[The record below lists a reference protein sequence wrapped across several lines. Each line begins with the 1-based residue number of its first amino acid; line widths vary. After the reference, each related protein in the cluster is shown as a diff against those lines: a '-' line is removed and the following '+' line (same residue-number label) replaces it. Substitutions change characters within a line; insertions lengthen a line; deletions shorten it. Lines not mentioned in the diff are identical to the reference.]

1 MSALRDAM
9 SHAAL
14 GWVKPE
20 LDETLRQVRG
30 EIEAFV
36 EEPADTGRMRF
47 CAGYLHQVQGT
58 LRMVELYAPAMV
70 AEELELL
77 ATAVQNGQA
86 VDRDEACAT
95 LMRGTVLL
103 PDYLERLQD
112 GHRDIPIVL
121 LPLLNE
127 IRAARGEA
135 GLSEGA
141 LFALAPDAAA
151 ATEAELDHA
160 RGSLAGRNR
169 ELLDTVGTAIKEEL
183 LRVKD
188 ALDLH
193 LRTGGDVAALQTQ
206 VDELGSVADTLGVM
220 GLGVARSVVVQQRD
234 ALRSIVDGA
243 RAADEGLLLDI
254 AGALL
259 YVDASLD
266 DQVAYL
272 GAGGDVHDDASAAEA
287 RRTVEVLAHEAIANF
302 GSAREHFV
310 AFIETNWDHARLD
323 EVPRLLAEVAG
334 ALRMLELPQPADYLE
349 GVRRY
354 VGTELIGK
362 RRVPSGRQL
371 DTLADAMASLEYYL
385 EALRERR
392 PGREEILDI
401 TRSSLEALR
410 YWPLPDTA
418 PAAPGVLPAGNE
430 AAAPIDPMPS
440 VAADRSVESTPP
452 PSFAVPAV
460 PAWDLAPTEDALGT
474 ATHTPDAT
482 PSAPQAPQWTL
493 ATDEPGAAAEHA
505 SAPAEDGAARD
516 ERAHV
521 PATPSQAPGFDPVA
535 AEQDSWTG
543 SAEPLHISLDSLVLE
558 QDALRPETPAFA
570 QEGDAAPAPAVSAPD
585 VAGFDPVAAE
595 YSDAQAETPAAFAGL
610 GEHDDP
616 NLIIVDAPAAA
627 EDNDAAAPP
636 LVIELEGAPAFA
648 DAPSMAADEVHALD
662 WHAIPVSQD
671 EAAASALPSEAAALA
686 DVGAEIAHDE
696 RLDGAGAAEPFDTG
710 VDGEDPA
717 HASPEETPEVAVTD
731 VARENDPYTPVD
743 VAKQAG
749 AGLGAGIEQT
759 PSVPAHAEPEAEQPA
774 TLELASEHAATA
786 DSAMSDAEAAFLAD
800 LEAAAAQFDVTSAA
814 TGGEHAGV
822 APATAEASAVSSP
835 APAAATPA
843 ADTGF
848 IDGDGEIDD
857 EIRAVFLEEFDEELV
872 NLGALLPAW
881 RAAPGHMESLRPIRR
896 VFHTLKGSGRLV
908 GARVLGEFSWKIES
922 MLNRVL
928 DGSRPASPAV
938 VAMVEQAY
946 AVLPQ
951 LNAALRGDGAVLAD
965 LDAIQAVAERIA
977 AGEDAFYFA
986 TPQAAA
992 APRAGT
998 PASVDSVLREIL
1010 EAEVATHLETVHA
1023 WLRQAPQPATEALLR
1038 AMHTMS
1044 GAFAMTDV
1052 PEITAVTGP
1061 AESYVKR
1068 TLAAGN
1074 VPSAEGVRALED
1086 AARAIADTIAELQAP
1101 SPVIPSFGDLAQRLR
1116 ALVETLPEVQWPP
1129 MAYDEDE
1136 DDVAAPTADAAGLD
1150 PQAVQAVELTAA
1162 DDLSAFV
1169 GDAAHLQQVPPTGEA
1184 ARHADEHADPR
1195 AATVRADAS
1204 SALSSDAAPETP
1216 EAETEAAIDADA
1228 AVPASAGEDTSP
1240 AAETSTQDHT
1250 PTEHAT
1256 PVEAEAAHEAREA
1269 DDQAALAQ
1277 DGQLDELTV
1286 EAPLSAEQV
1295 PAEPAPEALDPGAA
1309 QDAAVDAVGADAATG
1324 TPLDAQELHA
1334 PEHRGDAQGSED
1346 READAQAEQAQDV
1359 SVHAEEAQAPDHP
1372 EADRDAGAQAT
1383 DAQAEEAQ
1391 EVFAHGQDAQAS
1403 DQSAVGRDAEA
1414 HATET
1419 QDEAAQET
1427 SVHAQDAQASDHAAA
1442 DHDAEDHATDA
1453 QANHTEDASAH
1464 GEEAQASDHD
1474 AVHRD
1479 ADVPADAADQA
1490 HEQQLNEDA
1499 PAIGL
1504 HQQPLA
1510 PSSGWRHDGA
1520 ASANDDTDAAAE
1532 HGDATPD
1539 AASHLDPVTGEGGA
1553 ASGTTDA
1560 SGEHSSID
1568 EDAAHVAPRDVATES
1583 APHDGGAE
1591 ADDAA
1596 HAHLSED
1603 AAASDPHHAT
1613 DDAAPDATEGD
1624 TAQDGTTATADAD
1637 ALASADSTQH
1647 ATRADPTETADAA
1660 QAPVDS
1666 ASADLPDADLGP
1678 LDFADLDRELVDIFV
1693 DEGKDLLDHC
1703 DRLIAELRAAP
1714 QDREVLGGLQ
1724 RDLHTLKGGAR
1735 MAGINAIGDLGH
1747 GIESLLEVVAA
1758 HRTELDRQDV
1768 QLLERGFDRLHQ
1780 LLTLTGNHR
1789 AVAMPQDLIGAF
1801 DARAHGQAPAAI
1813 GDADTAVVAP
1823 VAATEDT
1830 PAAAA
1835 LAAVAAV
1842 AAPLSAPLPVEGT
1855 LDEES
1860 TIARP
1865 MQEQVRV
1872 RADLLDRLVNHAGE
1886 VAIYRSRL
1894 EQQLGAFRG
1903 AMAEL
1908 DRTNARLRDQLRRL
1922 DLETEAQIVARY
1934 QREQDQAE
1942 QSFDPLELDRFS
1954 TLQQLSRALNESAA
1968 DLGGLQG
1975 VLDDLA
1981 RQYDGLLQQQ
1991 SRVSSELQD
2000 GLMRARM
2007 VPFDG
2012 LVPRLRRV
2020 VRQAAS
2026 ETGKQVHLSLE
2037 GTHGEL
2043 DRNVLDRMVAPLE
2056 HMLRNSVAHG
2066 LETPEQRRA
2075 AGKAEEGNIAIR
2087 LRREGSEIVLEV
2099 ADDGAGLDRE
2109 AIRRRAEQRGLVAA
2123 DAVLSDDELDAL
2135 IFAPGFSTYDQV
2147 SQLAGRGVG
2156 MDVVRNEVRQLGGS
2170 VDIHSVRG
2178 QGVTFTLRL
2187 PQTLAVT
2194 QAVFVQIGDTTFA
2207 VPVASVSGIGRIGRE
2222 RFEAGT
2228 GGYRYSGEEYALHD
2242 LGSLVG
2248 QAPARAEGQAQ
2259 VPLLLVRAGDLRAA
2273 VAIDQVLGNREIVVK
2288 PVGLQIASVPG
2299 IYGATIT
2306 GDGRVV
2312 VILDIAPLVRRFLA
2326 QPQRPV
2332 VEAAPT
2338 EQRRVP
2344 LVMVVDDSLTMRKV
2358 TGRVLERHNFDVVSA
2373 RDGVEALERLEERVP
2388 DLMLLD
2394 IEMPRMDGYELA
2406 TAMRADPRY
2415 AAVPIVMITSRSGE
2429 KHRQRAFELGVQR
2442 YLGKPY
2448 QELDL
2453 MRNVYDLLGIARVR
2467 E

>member
-86 VDRDEACAT
+86 ADRDEACAT

-418 PAAPGVLPAGNE
+418 PAAPGVLPSASE
-430 AAAPIDPMPS
+430 AAESVAPLPP
-440 VAADRSVESTPP
+440 VAADRIDASAP
-452 PSFAVPAV
+452 PSIAAPAV
-460 PAWDLAPTEDALGT
+460 PAWDLAPAEDTLET
-474 ATHTPDAT
+474 TPRTQDAA
-482 PSAPQAPQWTL
+482 PSAPQAPQWSL
-493 ATDEPGAAAEHA
+493 ATDDADTAAEHA
-505 SAPAEDGAARD
+505 SAPADDGAARD
-516 ERAHV
+516 EHE
-521 PATPSQAPGFDPVA
+521 PTATSQALSFDPVA

-543 SAEPLHISLDSLVLE
+543 TAEPLHISLDSLVLE
-558 QDALRPETPAFA
+558 QDALRPETPSAFTR
-570 QEGDAAPAPAVSAPD
+570 ENDAAVASAPSVSD

-595 YSDAQAETPAAFAGL
+595 YNDEAQADGPAAFAEL
-610 GEHDDP
+610 GQHDDP
-616 NLIIVDAPAAA
+616 NLIIVDTPAAA
-627 EDNDAAAPP
+627 EHTDTATPP
-636 LVIELEGAPAFA
+636 LVIELEDAPAFA
-648 DAPSMAADEVHALD
+648 DAPGGSADEVHTLD
-662 WHAIPVSQD
+662 WHAVPAAQD
-671 EAAASALPSEAAALA
+671 EEAASALPSDAAALA
-686 DVGAEIAHDE
+686 DAGAHIAHGE
-696 RLDGAGAAEPFDTG
+696 RLDAAGEGEPADAGADAEDA
-710 VDGEDPA
+710 A
-717 HASPEETPEVAVTD
+717 HAIPTEAVEATDATRETESHAPMDGPAQTD
-731 VARENDPYTPVD
+731 
-743 VAKQAG
+743 
-749 AGLGAGIEQT
+749 AGLAAIDEAAHT
-759 PSVPAHAEPEAEQPA
+759 DAVADAPSAP
-774 TLELASEHAATA
+774 EHAALESEEHATSEPVQA
-786 DSAMSDAEAAFLAD
+786 HAAAVSDAEAAFLAD

-814 TGGEHAGV
+814 RSGE
-822 APATAEASAVSSP
+822 
-835 APAAATPA
+835 PAAATPA
-843 ADTGF
+843 STEASAAPGAAPPAAETGF
-848 IDGDGEIDD
+848 IDGDGEIDE

-881 RAAPGHMESLRPIRR
+881 RAAPAHTESLRPIRR

-951 LNAALRGDGAVLAD
+951 LNAALRGNGTVQAD
-965 LDAIQAVAERIA
+965 LDAIQTVAERIA
-977 AGEDAFYFA
+977 AGEEAFYFA
-986 TPQAAA
+986 TPQAAV

-1023 WLRQAPQPATEALLR
+1023 WLQDAPQPATEALLR
-1038 AMHTMS
+1038 AVHTMS

-1068 TLAAGN
+1068 ALASGS

-1086 AARAIADTIAELQAP
+1086 AARAIAATIAELQAP
-1101 SPVIPSFGDLAQRLR
+1101 SPVIPPFTELSQRLR
-1116 ALVETLPEVQWPP
+1116 VLVETLPEVQWPP
-1129 MAYDEDE
+1129 IAHDE
-1136 DDVAAPTADAAGLD
+1136 DDEDLSASAPAEAGLD
-1150 PQAVQAVELTAA
+1150 EQAVQAVELTAA
-1162 DDLSAFV
+1162 DDLSAFL
-1169 GDAAHLQQVPPTGEA
+1169 GDAAHLHEA
-1184 ARHADEHADPR
+1184 LPVDDVAGQSDAVDADQHRIDVHADVASAQSSDGAAASTPADSDATTDTDVGTLASASEDEPLAVEPAAAQDHAQ
-1195 AATVRADAS
+1195 S
-1204 SALSSDAAPETP
+1204 HDAAPGD
-1216 EAETEAAIDADA
+1216 EAAAPHDERDAD
-1228 AVPASAGEDTSP
+1228 E
-1240 AAETSTQDHT
+1240 
-1250 PTEHAT
+1250 
-1256 PVEAEAAHEAREA
+1256 
-1269 DDQAALAQ
+1269 QAALAQ

-1295 PAEPAPEALDPGAA
+1295 SDPAPEALDPAA
-1309 QDAAVDAVGADAATG
+1309 QDATVDAVIADAATD
-1324 TPLDAQELHA
+1324 TPMDAQELQA
-1334 PEHRGDAQGSED
+1334 PEHAGEAQGSEAHAI
-1346 READAQAEQAQDV
+1346 EAQDGDARDASLHAPEPQV
-1359 SVHAEEAQAPDHP
+1359 SDHSA
-1372 EADRDAGAQAT
+1372 ADRDADADATEAQATDHSAADHAVEDHAT
-1383 DAQAEEAQ
+1383 DAQASDSQDAS
-1391 EVFAHGQDAQAS
+1391 AHGQDAQAS
-1403 DQSAVGRDAEA
+1403 E
-1414 HATET
+1414 
-1419 QDEAAQET
+1419 
-1427 SVHAQDAQASDHAAA
+1427 
-1442 DHDAEDHATDA
+1442 HDATH
-1453 QANHTEDASAH
+1453 
-1464 GEEAQASDHD
+1464 
-1474 AVHRD
+1474 VD
-1479 ADVPADAADQA
+1479 ADAPIDDTAEA

-1504 HQQPLA
+1504 RQHPLA
-1510 PSSGWRHDGA
+1510 PSSGWRHDGV
-1520 ASANDDTDAAAE
+1520 ASANDDTEAAAE
-1532 HGDATPD
+1532 HGDVTLD
-1539 AASHLDPVTGEGGA
+1539 AASPLHAGTGEGGA
-1553 ASGTTDA
+1553 NSPTTDTV
-1560 SGEHSSID
+1560 GEHA
-1568 EDAAHVAPRDVATES
+1568 DAEHVEPTSGAGESALQDVA
-1583 APHDGGAE
+1583 AE

-1596 HAHLSED
+1596 HASSSD
-1603 AAASDPHHAT
+1603 ANETTDAHHAAP
-1613 DDAAPDATEGD
+1613 DAAPDAPQGD
-1624 TAQDGTTATADAD
+1624 TAHDDTTAATEMDAT
-1637 ALASADSTQH
+1637 ASADAAHEEADQH
-1647 ATRADPTETADAA
+1647 ASAAAVPVQPDVDAA
-1660 QAPVDS
+1660 QAAADAARTDLS
-1666 ASADLPDADLGP
+1666 AVDLGP

-1714 QDREVLGGLQ
+1714 QDRDVLGGLQ

-1747 GIESLLEVVAA
+1747 GIESLLEAVAA

-1789 AVAMPQDLIGAF
+1789 AVAMPQELIGAF
-1801 DARAHGQAPAAI
+1801 DARTHGQRFAAA
-1813 GDADTAVVAP
+1813 GDAATAVAAP
-1823 VAATEDT
+1823 VVAADDAL
-1830 PAAAA
+1830 AAAA
-1835 LAAVAAV
+1835 LAAV

-1855 LDEES
+1855 PDEEA

-1934 QREQDQAE
+1934 QREQDQTE

-2066 LETPEQRRA
+2066 LEAPEQRRA

-2109 AIRRRAEQRGLVAA
+2109 AIRRRAEQRGLIAA

-2194 QAVFVQIGDTTFA
+2194 QAVFVQIGETTFA

-2326 QPQRPV
+2326 QPLRPV

>member
-86 VDRDEACAT
+86 ADRDEACAT

-272 GAGGDVHDDASAAEA
+272 GAGGDVQDEASAAEA

-323 EVPRLLAEVAG
+323 EVPRLLGEVAG

-354 VGTELIGK
+354 VATELIGK

-418 PAAPGVLPAGNE
+418 PAAPGVLPSASE
-430 AAAPIDPMPS
+430 AAESAEAVPP
-440 VAADRSVESTPP
+440 VVADRMGEPASS
-452 PSFAVPAV
+452 PSIAAPAV
-460 PAWDLAPTEDALGT
+460 PAWDLAPAEAEPETTSRTQD
-474 ATHTPDAT
+474 TPA
-482 PSAPQAPQWTL
+482 APQAPQWSL
-493 ATDEPGAAAEHA
+493 ATDAPDTAAEHA
-505 SAPAEDGAARD
+505 SAPADAGDEHEQENAA
-516 ERAHV
+516 
-521 PATPSQAPGFDPVA
+521 PSQALSFDPVA

-543 SAEPLHISLDSLVLE
+543 TAEPLHISLDSLVLE
-558 QDALRPETPAFA
+558 QDALRPETPPAFA
-570 QEGDAAPAPAVSAPD
+570 LEDDAAAASASE

-595 YSDAQAETPAAFAGL
+595 YHDEAPADGPAAFAEL

-627 EDNDAAAPP
+627 EDTNAATPP
-636 LVIELEGAPAFA
+636 LVIELEDAPGFA
-648 DAPSMAADEVHALD
+648 DAPNTAADEVHTLD
-662 WHAIPVSQD
+662 WHATPASHD
-671 EAAASALPSEAAALA
+671 EQAASALPPSDTTALA
-686 DVGAEIAHDE
+686 DAASHIAHGE
-696 RLDGAGAAEPFDTG
+696 RLDAAGPAEPTDAAAEDAAQAIPTEPAEAATSDTAG
-710 VDGEDPA
+710 ETSPYAPLDDQVHADAGPAAIGEDAPTDAVA
-717 HASPEETPEVAVTD
+717 HAPSAPEHAALESEEQATPE
-731 VARENDPYTPVD
+731 
-743 VAKQAG
+743 
-749 AGLGAGIEQT
+749 
-759 PSVPAHAEPEAEQPA
+759 PAP
-774 TLELASEHAATA
+774 EHAATA
-786 DSAMSDAEAAFLAD
+786 APVSDAEAAFLAD

-814 TGGEHAGV
+814 RSGE
-822 APATAEASAVSSP
+822 
-835 APAAATPA
+835 PAAATPA
-843 ADTGF
+843 SPEASAAPAAAPPAAEAGF
-848 IDGDGEIDD
+848 IDGDGEIDE

-872 NLGALLPAW
+872 NLGTLLPAW
-881 RAAPGHMESLRPIRR
+881 RAVPGHMESLRPIRR

-951 LNAALRGDGAVLAD
+951 LNAALRGNGTVQAD

-986 TPQAAA
+986 TPQASA

-1023 WLRQAPQPATEALLR
+1023 WLQDAPQPATEALLR
-1038 AMHTMS
+1038 AVHTMS

-1068 TLAAGN
+1068 ALAAGS
-1074 VPSAEGVRALED
+1074 VPSSEGVRALED
-1086 AARAIADTIAELQAP
+1086 AARAVADTIAELQAP
-1101 SPVIPSFGDLAQRLR
+1101 SPVIPPFTELSQRLR

-1129 MAYDEDE
+1129 IAHDE
-1136 DDVAAPTADAAGLD
+1136 DDEDLSASAPTEAGLD
-1150 PQAVQAVELTAA
+1150 TQAVQAVELTAA
-1162 DDLSAFV
+1162 DDLSAFL
-1169 GDAAHLQQVPPTGEA
+1169 GDAAHLHETLPVDEA
-1184 ARHADEHADPR
+1184 AGQAGEGDVDQHAAGVHADL
-1195 AATVRADAS
+1195 AS
-1204 SALSSDAAPETP
+1204 VPSSEEAPASTP
-1216 EAETEAAIDADA
+1216 AETDATLDSEAVMPVSVD
-1228 AVPASAGEDTSP
+1228 EDTSRVAQP
-1240 AAETSTQDHT
+1240 TSEHDDAPSQD
-1250 PTEHAT
+1250 EAS
-1256 PVEAEAAHEAREA
+1256 VEALAVPHDERDA
-1269 DDQAALAQ
+1269 DEQAALAQ
-1277 DGQLDELTV
+1277 EGQLDELTV
-1286 EAPLSAEQV
+1286 DAPLSAEQV
-1295 PAEPAPEALDPGAA
+1295 ADDAAPDALDAA
-1309 QDAAVDAVGADAATG
+1309 AAPDARADAAAADAATD
-1324 TPLDAQELHA
+1324 T
-1334 PEHRGDAQGSED
+1334 
-1346 READAQAEQAQDV
+1346 
-1359 SVHAEEAQAPDHP
+1359 
-1372 EADRDAGAQAT
+1372 AT
-1383 DAQAEEAQ
+1383 DAQD
-1391 EVFAHGQDAQAS
+1391 VQAPS
-1403 DQSAVGRDAEA
+1403 HDGEA
-1414 HATET
+1414 HDSEDRQAEVQVDAT
-1419 QDEAAQET
+1419 QDV
-1427 SVHAQDAQASDHAAA
+1427 SDHAQDVQASDHAAA
-1442 DHDAEDHATDA
+1442 DGDAEGHAADAHAGDTQDDAEHAHDA
-1453 QANHTEDASAH
+1453 QAPEDMA
-1464 GEEAQASDHD
+1464 
-1474 AVHRD
+1474 
-1479 ADVPADAADQA
+1479 ADGDAADQATETPADDVHDAHAQASQGADDEATHGVADAPADDTAEA
-1490 HEQQLNEDA
+1490 HEQQLNDDA

-1510 PSSGWRHDGA
+1510 PSGGWRHDGV
-1520 ASANDDTDAAAE
+1520 ASANDDTEAAAE
-1532 HGDATPD
+1532 HGGATPD
-1539 AASHLDPVTGEGGA
+1539 AAAHPEDATHEGDA
-1553 ASGTTDA
+1553 ASLATDA
-1560 SGEHSSID
+1560 VGEHT
-1568 EDAAHVAPRDVATES
+1568 DAEADAEHVAPTGGAGDG
-1583 APHDGGAE
+1583 APHDDAAE
-1591 ADDAA
+1591 AASADHAHETTHPHVSEAAAPPPSDPDAA
-1596 HAHLSED
+1596 HA
-1603 AAASDPHHAT
+1603 A
-1613 DDAAPDATEGD
+1613 
-1624 TAQDGTTATADAD
+1624 
-1637 ALASADSTQH
+1637 
-1647 ATRADPTETADAA
+1647 ADAA
-1660 QAPVDS
+1660 RTDLS
-1666 ASADLPDADLGP
+1666 AVDLGP

-1801 DARAHGQAPAAI
+1801 DARANGQAPAAAI
-1813 GDADTAVVAP
+1813 GDADTAAAAP
-1823 VAATEDT
+1823 VAAIEDRQ
-1830 PAAAA
+1830 AA
-1835 LAAVAAV
+1835 AAVAAV
-1842 AAPLSAPLPVEGT
+1842 ATPLSAPLPVEGA

-1860 TIARP
+1860 TLARP

-1872 RADLLDRLVNHAGE
+1872 RADLLDRLVNNAGE

-2109 AIRRRAEQRGLVAA
+2109 AIRRRAEQRGLIAA
-2123 DAVLSDDELDAL
+2123 DAALSDDELDAL

-2312 VILDIAPLVRRFLA
+2312 VILDIAPLVRRYLA

>member
-30 EIEAFV
+30 EIEYFV
-36 EEPADTGRMRF
+36 EDPADTSRMRF

-77 ATAVQNGQA
+77 AIAVQNGQ
-86 VDRDEACAT
+86 VPDRDEACAT

-127 IRAARGEA
+127 IRASRGEP

-141 LFALAPDAAA
+141 LFALSPDASA

-160 RGSLAGRNR
+160 RGSLSGRNR

-220 GLGVARSVVVQQRD
+220 GLGVARGVVVQQRD
-234 ALRSIVDGA
+234 ALRSIVDGE
-243 RAADEGLLLDI
+243 RQADEGLLLDI

-272 GAGGDVHDDASAAEA
+272 GASAGIHDDASAAEA

-302 GSAREHFV
+302 AAAREHFV
-310 AFIETNWDHARLD
+310 AFIETNWEHERLT
-323 EVPRLLAEVAG
+323 EVPRLLGEVAG

-354 VGTELIGK
+354 VATELIGK

-401 TRSSLEALR
+401 TRTSLETLR
-410 YWPLPDTA
+410 YWPLPSDA
-418 PAAPGVLPAGNE
+418 PAPQGVVPQVADAPLLAPVAEPGIASADAVADVPSAVSAPPPVPSWELAPVAD
-430 AAAPIDPMPS
+430 API
-440 VAADRSVESTPP
+440 VASTPP
-452 PSFAVPAV
+452 PLPGES
-460 PAWDLAPTEDALGT
+460 
-474 ATHTPDAT
+474 
-482 PSAPQAPQWTL
+482 PQAPQWTL
-493 ATDEPGAAAEHA
+493 HDAAEAAAKAAAAERADVDADAEPSAAAVSAAGNDDA
-505 SAPAEDGAARD
+505 S
-516 ERAHV
+516 V
-521 PATPSQAPGFDPVA
+521 VVSSPSSFDPVA
-535 AEQDSWTG
+535 AEQEEW
-543 SAEPLHISLDSLVLE
+543 SATVEPLQISTDTLALE
-558 QDALRPETPAFA
+558 GDALRWESAEAAPEQAIA
-570 QEGDAAPAPAVSAPD
+570 HADAAPASDEAAPASY
-585 VAGFDPVAAE
+585 GFDPVAAE
-595 YSDAQAETPAAFAGL
+595 YAEFESAAG
-610 GEHDDP
+610 HDDP
-616 NLIIVDAPAAA
+616 ALVIVDAPV
-627 EDNDAAAPP
+627 AAPTDNVHDDV
-636 LVIELEGAPAFA
+636 LVIELEDAPAFA
-648 DAPSMAADEVHALD
+648 ETASDEVHGIVWNDTPATLAAD
-662 WHAIPVSQD
+662 DSDAVAEPGTPTIDLSSSETVFAAEAESAEAPHAQVD
-671 EAAASALPSEAAALA
+671 EAEHADTAA
-686 DVGAEIAHDE
+686 GAEQSPFVD
-696 RLDGAGAAEPFDTG
+696 LTWPEP
-710 VDGEDPA
+710 
-717 HASPEETPEVAVTD
+717 TP
-731 VARENDPYTPVD
+731 
-743 VAKQAG
+743 
-749 AGLGAGIEQT
+749 
-759 PSVPAHAEPEAEQPA
+759 EPEAPAPGVHKASIQPI
-774 TLELASEHAATA
+774 ELDAAS
-786 DSAMSDAEAAFLAD
+786 AAFLAELD
-800 LEAAAAQFDVTSAA
+800 AAAAQFDVA
-814 TGGEHAGV
+814 
-822 APATAEASAVSSP
+822 APAAAASAGATETTADHAQAPTDAVAAAEAP
-835 APAAATPA
+835 APAA
-843 ADTGF
+843 
-848 IDGDGEIDD
+848 IDGGFVDDGGEIDAD
-857 EIRAVFLEEFDEELV
+857 IREVFLEEFDEELV
-872 NLGALLPAW
+872 NLGTLLPAW
-881 RAAPGHMESLRPIRR
+881 RASPNHLESLRPIRR

-908 GARVLGEFSWKIES
+908 GARVLGEFSWKIEG

-928 DGSRPASPAV
+928 DGSRAASPAV
-938 VAMVEQAY
+938 VTMVELAY
-946 AVLPQ
+946 EVLPQ
-951 LNAALRGDGAVLAD
+951 LNAALRGHGVIHAD
-965 LDAIQAVAERIA
+965 LDAIQAVADRIA
-977 AGEDAFYFA
+977 AGEDAYYFA
-986 TPQAAA
+986 AAPAPAVA

-1010 EAEVATHLETVHA
+1010 EAEVGTHLETVRD
-1023 WLRQAPQPATEALLR
+1023 WLQHAPQPATEALLR
-1038 AMHTMS
+1038 AVHTMS

-1052 PEITAVTGP
+1052 PEITDVTGP

-1068 TLAAGN
+1068 LLAAAM
-1074 VPSAEGVRALED
+1074 VPGADGVRALDD
-1086 AARAIADTIAELQAP
+1086 AAQAIAATIEELQAP
-1101 SPVIPSFGDLAQRLR
+1101 SPVIPPFTELAQRLQ
-1116 ALVETLPEVQWPP
+1116 ALVATLPEVQWPSV
-1129 MAYDEDE
+1129 AHDEEDEDE
-1136 DDVAAPTADAAGLD
+1136 PQPHADAGLD
-1150 PQAVQAVELTAA
+1150 AQLLQAVELTSA
-1162 DDLSAFV
+1162 DDLSAYL
-1169 GDAAHLQQVPPTGEA
+1169 GDARHL
-1184 ARHADEHADPR
+1184 
-1195 AATVRADAS
+1195 
-1204 SALSSDAAPETP
+1204 DAA
-1216 EAETEAAIDADA
+1216 
-1228 AVPASAGEDTSP
+1228 
-1240 AAETSTQDHT
+1240 
-1250 PTEHAT
+1250 
-1256 PVEAEAAHEAREA
+1256 
-1269 DDQAALAQ
+1269 
-1277 DGQLDELTV
+1277 
-1286 EAPLSAEQV
+1286 
-1295 PAEPAPEALDPGAA
+1295 
-1309 QDAAVDAVGADAATG
+1309 G
-1324 TPLDAQELHA
+1324 TD
-1334 PEHRGDAQGSED
+1334 
-1346 READAQAEQAQDV
+1346 
-1359 SVHAEEAQAPDHP
+1359 
-1372 EADRDAGAQAT
+1372 
-1383 DAQAEEAQ
+1383 
-1391 EVFAHGQDAQAS
+1391 
-1403 DQSAVGRDAEA
+1403 
-1414 HATET
+1414 
-1419 QDEAAQET
+1419 
-1427 SVHAQDAQASDHAAA
+1427 DHAAA
-1442 DHDAEDHATDA
+1442 DHVAESADTDAFVAHAVDAPSAFDAAQSHATGEDSA
-1453 QANHTEDASAH
+1453 DGVVSAAPALDDHDASAN
-1464 GEEAQASDHD
+1464 EEDGIAAAGVAQEAEAAEEWDVIAEAPADSEPAAIGADEQALLAQDGKLDELTVD
-1474 AVHRD
+1474 APLAEER
-1479 ADVPADAADQA
+1479 VPADSELPPPVEAPVETQEQGVAAD
-1490 HEQQLNEDA
+1490 
-1499 PAIGL
+1499 
-1504 HQQPLA
+1504 
-1510 PSSGWRHDGA
+1510 DGA
-1520 ASANDDTDAAAE
+1520 THDDTHHGEHREDPQGAHDQAGHAEGEPVADAHDQGEHDQERDPQGYAFNAEPVQPSTQWHGSEPVSANDDAEPLLAADDAAAHADTAAHAHDNVDAAAQSQHE
-1532 HGDATPD
+1532 TVDQGADGDAAQTDIETHPAD
-1539 AASHLDPVTGEGGA
+1539 AEANDAHDRAS
-1553 ASGTTDA
+1553 
-1560 SGEHSSID
+1560 SSHD
-1568 EDAAHVAPRDVATES
+1568 EDAAHAASELADTDAEAALGTTTDAEAAHSTETSGAPASDAGYEGDANFDAVPVEASYAHEAHAEEQHSTDHEHALAADAGHEGDAGADATPVEAAYAHEAHVDATQATDSADAAPDHAEHAGDPGDVADTQAEP
-1583 APHDGGAE
+1583 AYAE
-1591 ADDAA
+1591 AAEPTETGDE
-1596 HAHLSED
+1596 HHPP
-1603 AAASDPHHAT
+1603 AAASDEPSFAEPSQH
-1613 DDAAPDATEGD
+1613 D
-1624 TAQDGTTATADAD
+1624 TASAESSD
-1637 ALASADSTQH
+1637 LAA
-1647 ATRADPTETADAA
+1647 
-1660 QAPVDS
+1660 V
-1666 ASADLPDADLGP
+1666 DLGP

-1693 DEGKDLLDHC
+1693 EEGKDLLDHC

-1714 QDREVLGGLQ
+1714 QDRDALAGLQ

-1735 MAGINAIGDLGH
+1735 MAGVNPIGDLGH
-1747 GIESLLEVVAA
+1747 GIESLLEAVAA
-1758 HRTELDRQDV
+1758 NRTELDRSDV

-1789 AVAMPQDLIGAF
+1789 AVAMPLDLIGRF
-1801 DARAHGQAPAAI
+1801 DARTHGRSLPLAADGIDAAAETAADADVAAMIQAAVDPASVPAPA
-1813 GDADTAVVAP
+1813 P
-1823 VAATEDT
+1823 
-1830 PAAAA
+1830 
-1835 LAAVAAV
+1835 
-1842 AAPLSAPLPVEGT
+1842 APLSAPLPVDGT

-1860 TIARP
+1860 MIARP

-1903 AMAEL
+1903 AMSEL

-1934 QREQDQAE
+1934 QREQDQSE

-2026 ETGKQVHLSLE
+2026 ETGKQVHLTLE

-2043 DRNVLDRMVAPLE
+2043 DRNVLDRMIAPLE

-2075 AGKAEEGNIAIR
+2075 AGKAEEGSIAIR

-2099 ADDGAGLDRE
+2099 ADDGAGLNRD
-2109 AIRRRAEQRGLVAA
+2109 AIRHRAEQRGLIAIGAA
-2123 DAVLSDDELDAL
+2123 LSDEELDSL

-2170 VDIHSVRG
+2170 VDIHSVWG

-2194 QAVFVQIGDTTFA
+2194 QAVFVQIGETTFA
-2207 VPVASVSGIGRIGRE
+2207 VPVASVSGIGRISRE
-2222 RFEAGT
+2222 RFEAAD
-2228 GGYRYSGEEYALHD
+2228 GGYHYSGEEFALHD

-2312 VILDIAPLVRRFLA
+2312 VILDVAPLVRRYLA
-2326 QPQRPV
+2326 QPARPV
-2332 VEAAPT
+2332 VEAAPA

-2358 TGRVLERHNFDVVSA
+2358 TGRVLERHNFDVIVA
-2373 RDGVEALERLEERVP
+2373 RDGIEALERLEERVP

-2415 AAVPIVMITSRSGE
+2415 KSVPIVMITSRSGE
-2429 KHRQRAFELGVQR
+2429 KHRQRAFEIGVQR

>member
-30 EIEAFV
+30 EIEYFV
-36 EEPADTGRMRF
+36 EDPADTSRMRF
-47 CAGYLHQVQGT
+47 CAAYLHQVQGT

-77 ATAVQNGQA
+77 AIAVQNGQA
-86 VDRDEACAT
+86 PDRDEACAT

-127 IRAARGEA
+127 IRASRGEP

-141 LFALAPDAAA
+141 LFALSPDASAV
-151 ATEAELDHA
+151 TEAELDHA
-160 RGSLAGRNR
+160 RGSLSGRNR

-206 VDELGSVADTLGVM
+206 VDELGNVADTLGVM
-220 GLGVARSVVVQQRD
+220 GLGVARGVVVQQRD
-234 ALRSIVDGA
+234 SLRSIVEGE
-243 RAADEGLLLDI
+243 READEGLLLDI

-272 GAGGDVHDDASAAEA
+272 GASAGIHDDASAAEA

-302 GSAREHFV
+302 AAAREHFV
-310 AFIETNWDHARLD
+310 AFIETNWEHERLSD
-323 EVPRLLAEVAG
+323 VPRLLGEVAG

-354 VGTELIGK
+354 VAIELIGK

-401 TRSSLEALR
+401 TRTSLETLR
-410 YWPLPDTA
+410 YWPLPSDA
-418 PAAPGVLPAGNE
+418 PASQGVVP
-430 AAAPIDPMPS
+430 AAADASPFAPTPELG
-440 VAADRSVESTPP
+440 VASTDAIAEAPRAVSAPP
-452 PSFAVPAV
+452 PVPS
-460 PAWDLAPTEDALGT
+460 WDLAPATDAPVAASVPPPLPGEV
-474 ATHTPDAT
+474 
-482 PSAPQAPQWTL
+482 PQAPQWTL
-493 ATDEPGAAAEHA
+493 DEATDTAGSAAGAETIGVVADGTPSDAAVNA
-505 SAPAEDGAARD
+505 ADSDGSSIVAPAS
-516 ERAHV
+516 
-521 PATPSQAPGFDPVA
+521 TSFDPVA
-535 AEQDSWTG
+535 AEQDEW
-543 SAEPLHISLDSLVLE
+543 SAASEPLHISVDTLALE
-558 QDALRPETPAFA
+558 GDAFRPEIAEASPDQPAVHA
-570 QEGDAAPAPAVSAPD
+570 DAAPAADATAPAGY
-585 VAGFDPVAAE
+585 GFDPVAAE
-595 YSDAQAETPAAFAGL
+595 YAESEPAA
-610 GEHDDP
+610 DDSH
-616 NLIIVDAPAAA
+616 LLIVDTAAPAFSGSA
-627 EDNDAAAPP
+627 DDDV
-636 LVIELEGAPAFA
+636 LVIELEDAPAYA
-648 DAPSMAADEVHALD
+648 DAPL
-662 WHAIPVSQD
+662 
-671 EAAASALPSEAAALA
+671 AASDDVHSIAWSDAPATLA
-686 DVGAEIAHDE
+686 DD
-696 RLDGAGAAEPFDTG
+696 DSGAAEHDTPTIDLSASDTVFSTETEAAGGEAPRPNAAETEQADAEPSPF
-710 VDGEDPA
+710 VDLA
-717 HASPEETPEVAVTD
+717 WPEPTP
-731 VARENDPYTPVD
+731 
-743 VAKQAG
+743 
-749 AGLGAGIEQT
+749 
-759 PSVPAHAEPEAEQPA
+759 EPEAPAPGVHKASIQPI
-774 TLELASEHAATA
+774 ELDDAS
-786 DSAMSDAEAAFLAD
+786 AAFLAELD
-800 LEAAAAQFDVTSAA
+800 AAAAQFDLAA
-814 TGGEHAGV
+814 PTATAGATDAAAEPPQPATDAV
-822 APATAEASAVSSP
+822 QAAAPAT
-835 APAAATPA
+835 
-843 ADTGF
+843 
-848 IDGDGEIDD
+848 IDGGFVDDGGEIDAD
-857 EIRAVFLEEFDEELV
+857 IREVFLEEFDEELV
-872 NLGALLPAW
+872 NLGNLLPAW
-881 RAAPGHMESLRPIRR
+881 RASPGHMESLRPIRR

-928 DGSRPASPAV
+928 DGTRAASPAV
-938 VAMVEQAY
+938 VTMVELAY
-946 AVLPQ
+946 EVLPQ
-951 LNAALRGDGAVLAD
+951 LNAALRGHGVIHAD
-965 LDAIQAVAERIA
+965 LDAMQAVAERIA
-977 AGEDAFYFA
+977 AGEDAYYFA
-986 TPQAAA
+986 AAPTPVAA

-1010 EAEVATHLETVHA
+1010 EAEVGTHLETVRD
-1023 WLRQAPQPATEALLR
+1023 WLQHAPQPATEALLR
-1038 AMHTMS
+1038 AVHTMS

-1052 PEITAVTGP
+1052 PEITEVTGP

-1068 TLAAGN
+1068 LLAADTL
-1074 VPSAEGVRALED
+1074 PSADGVRALDD
-1086 AARAIADTIAELQAP
+1086 AAHAIAGTIEELQAP
-1101 SPVIPSFGDLAQRLR
+1101 SPVIPPFTELAQRLQ
-1116 ALVETLPEVQWPP
+1116 ALVVTLPEAQWPVV
-1129 MAYDEDE
+1129 AHDE
-1136 DDVAAPTADAAGLD
+1136 DDEDAAPAHTDAALD
-1150 PQAVQAVELTAA
+1150 PTLLQAVELTAA
-1162 DDLSAFV
+1162 DDLSAYL
-1169 GDAAHLQQVPPTGEA
+1169 GDARHLDA
-1184 ARHADEHADPR
+1184 AGTDAEHAPVADAVD
-1195 AATVRADAS
+1195 AADADAS
-1204 SALSSDAAPETP
+1204 VAHAADAPLAWQPASDDADAPAPSDTSAEDLASATPVSDDANASFGERDDNVVAGVAQGDGGAEESNAISEPPADSSAP
-1216 EAETEAAIDADA
+1216 AVIDAD
-1228 AVPASAGEDTSP
+1228 E
-1240 AAETSTQDHT
+1240 
-1250 PTEHAT
+1250 
-1256 PVEAEAAHEAREA
+1256 
-1269 DDQAALAQ
+1269 QALLAQ
-1277 DGQLDELTV
+1277 DGKLDELTV
-1286 EAPLSAEQV
+1286 DAPLADERVPADSELPPPEGVVGPQEDATADGTAVHDASLHGEHPGESDQDTHDQDRDQDARAEHEHDQERDPQGYAFSAESAQPSTHWHGTEPVSANDDGEAP
-1295 PAEPAPEALDPGAA
+1295 AA
-1309 QDAAVDAVGADAATG
+1309 DDAAVHAESDLKAAAGSLTDGAVDESDRHAAQADADAHPADAGDHVQATDAGAALHAQDDADAAAESQPDAAAGDVDSDAARADIQTHSADTAATDAGDHTLAPHADAATA
-1324 TPLDAQELHA
+1324 DV
-1334 PEHRGDAQGSED
+1334 
-1346 READAQAEQAQDV
+1346 ADA
-1359 SVHAEEAQAPDHP
+1359 APV
-1372 EADRDAGAQAT
+1372 AT
-1383 DAQAEEAQ
+1383 A
-1391 EVFAHGQDAQAS
+1391 
-1403 DQSAVGRDAEA
+1403 DAEA
-1414 HATET
+1414 THPTGT
-1419 QDEAAQET
+1419 
-1427 SVHAQDAQASDHAAA
+1427 
-1442 DHDAEDHATDA
+1442 HDAAT
-1453 QANHTEDASAH
+1453 
-1464 GEEAQASDHD
+1464 HD
-1474 AVHRD
+1474 AVHEGDAGLDAPSYADDAHIDQTQPTDLSDAVHPTDAEPADAEAPEAIEHPMD
-1479 ADVPADAADQA
+1479 ADRELALADTAVHADAATSDEHHASADAAD
-1490 HEQQLNEDA
+1490 
-1499 PAIGL
+1499 
-1504 HQQPLA
+1504 
-1510 PSSGWRHDGA
+1510 A
-1520 ASANDDTDAAAE
+1520 ASFAE
-1532 HGDATPD
+1532 
-1539 AASHLDPVTGEGGA
+1539 
-1553 ASGTTDA
+1553 
-1560 SGEHSSID
+1560 
-1568 EDAAHVAPRDVATES
+1568 AAH
-1583 APHDGGAE
+1583 H
-1591 ADDAA
+1591 
-1596 HAHLSED
+1596 
-1603 AAASDPHHAT
+1603 
-1613 DDAAPDATEGD
+1613 DAAPVD
-1624 TAQDGTTATADAD
+1624 
-1637 ALASADSTQH
+1637 LAA
-1647 ATRADPTETADAA
+1647 
-1660 QAPVDS
+1660 VDM
-1666 ASADLPDADLGP
+1666 GP

-1693 DEGKDLLDHC
+1693 EEGKDLLDHC

-1714 QDREVLGGLQ
+1714 QDRDALAGLQ

-1735 MAGINAIGDLGH
+1735 MAGVNPIGDLGH
-1747 GIESLLEVVAA
+1747 GIESLLEAVAA
-1758 HRTELDRQDV
+1758 HRTELDRSDV

-1789 AVAMPQDLIGAF
+1789 AVAMPIDLIGRF
-1801 DARAHGQAPAAI
+1801 DARTHGRSVPADAGVDAHAD
-1813 GDADTAVVAP
+1813 DAD
-1823 VAATEDT
+1823 VAAMIQ
-1830 PAAAA
+1830 
-1835 LAAVAAV
+1835 AAVDPESMPV
-1842 AAPLSAPLPVEGT
+1842 PEPAPLSAPLPVDGV

-1860 TIARP
+1860 IARP

-1903 AMAEL
+1903 AMSEL

-1934 QREQDQAE
+1934 QREQDQTE

-2026 ETGKQVHLSLE
+2026 ETGKQVHLTLE

-2043 DRNVLDRMVAPLE
+2043 DRNVLDRMIAPLE

-2075 AGKAEEGNIAIR
+2075 AGKPEEGSIAIR

-2099 ADDGAGLDRE
+2099 ADDGAGLNRD
-2109 AIRRRAEQRGLVAA
+2109 AIRHRAEQRGLIAIGAA
-2123 DAVLSDDELDAL
+2123 LSEEELDSL

-2170 VDIHSVRG
+2170 VDIHSVWG

-2194 QAVFVQIGDTTFA
+2194 QAVFVQIGETTFA
-2207 VPVASVSGIGRIGRE
+2207 VPVASVSGIGRISRE
-2222 RFEAGT
+2222 RFEAAD
-2228 GGYRYSGEEYALHD
+2228 GGYHYSGEEFALHD

-2248 QAPARAEGQAQ
+2248 QAPARAEGQVQ

-2312 VILDIAPLVRRFLA
+2312 VILDVAPLVRRYLA
-2326 QPQRPV
+2326 QPARPV

-2358 TGRVLERHNFDVVSA
+2358 TGRVLERHNFDVIAA
-2373 RDGVEALERLEERVP
+2373 RDGIEALERLEERVP

-2415 AAVPIVMITSRSGE
+2415 KAVPIVMITSRSGD
-2429 KHRQRAFELGVQR
+2429 KHRQRAFEIGVQR